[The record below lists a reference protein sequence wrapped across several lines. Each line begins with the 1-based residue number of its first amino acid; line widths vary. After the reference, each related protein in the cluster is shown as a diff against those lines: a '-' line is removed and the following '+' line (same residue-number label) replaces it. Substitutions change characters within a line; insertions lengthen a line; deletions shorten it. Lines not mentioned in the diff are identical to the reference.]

1 MEKTRF
7 NFYQQHEKNAQ
18 RTRWLNIL
26 MPLILAVIVL
36 TFGSMFVGPPDQDN
50 WLGYVIV
57 FALWYAG
64 ILLYAHA
71 QLQHPVATV
80 MRANRAIPV
89 TSEMMK
95 QDQKLKVY
103 VNVIEELALAYG
115 MKTPAIYIVEDTME
129 PNAFAVGSV
138 DESGVAITR
147 PLLDMLNRTEISGVM
162 GHELAHVKADDSA
175 TTLRFVL
182 FIAGLGFIVNA
193 GWWLLTHAWWL
204 SWGDDDDDKNS
215 GLIELSIAMAGLGIA
230 IVGLLA
236 KVCATLLRFAMSR
249 TREYDADAMSA
260 QINQSPEGLISAL
273 TKIENWVQSLQ
284 EASDKQQREY
294 QHNGLSGQYA
304 QLYLTDTQPK
314 HHFAWLFHLLDDHP
328 TTPDRIKRL
337 QEIDG

>member
-1 MEKTRF
+1 
-7 NFYQQHEKNAQ
+7 
-18 RTRWLNIL
+18 
-26 MPLILAVIVL
+26 MPLILAGIVL
-36 TFGSMFVGPPDQDN
+36 AFGCVFAGPPDQDN

-89 TSEMMK
+89 TAVMVK
-95 QDQKLKVY
+95 QDPKLKVY

-115 MKTPAIYIVEDTME
+115 MQTPAIYIVEDTME

-138 DESGVAITR
+138 DDSGVAITR
-147 PLLDMLNRTEISGVM
+147 PLLNMLNRTEISGVM

-182 FIAGLGFIVNA
+182 FVAGLGFIVNA
-193 GWWLLTHAWWL
+193 GWWLSTHAWWL
-204 SWGDDDDDKNS
+204 SWGDNDDKDS
-215 GLIELSIAMAGLGIA
+215 GLIGLSLAFTGFIVAIIGLF
-230 IVGLLA
+230 A
-236 KVCATLLRFAMSR
+236 KACATLLRFAMSR

-260 QINQSPEGLISAL
+260 QINQSPAGLISAL
-273 TKIENWVQSLQ
+273 TKIESWVQSLQ
-284 EASDKQQREY
+284 EASDKQQRQY
-294 QHNGLSGQYA
+294 QHDGLSGQYA
-304 QLYLTDTQPK
+304 QLYLTDAQPK

-328 TTPDRIKRL
+328 ATPDRIKRL
-337 QEIDG
+337 EEIAN